1 MKKLSTYLFLILF
14 SFQTSSWADD
24 ISDFEIEGMSI
35 GDSLL
40 DYMSETKI
48 NALKEPFN
56 DGYIVSHEFYSV
68 SIQGVKLKTYD
79 EVHFYFKPDD
89 KKFYAHSISGYIDF
103 KNINDCYT
111 KQDEILEELTI
122 HFGNIADKVGGQI
135 RTHPGDKS
143 GKSTIKSTTFYLHDG
158 GGAHVGCYNFSKE
171 LGGSKHLTLE
181 LGSAKYAEFQMKN

>member
-56 DGYIVSHEFYSV
+56 DEYIVSHEFYSV

-103 KNINDCYT
+103 KNINDC
-111 KQDEILEELTI
+111 LP
-122 HFGNIADKVGGQI
+122 NQI
-135 RTHPGDKS
+135 K
-143 GKSTIKSTTFYLHDG
+143 F
-158 GGAHVGCYNFSKE
+158 
-171 LGGSKHLTLE
+171 
-181 LGSAKYAEFQMKN
+181 